1 MIPLKDN
8 IPAQRLSVVNTALI
22 VLNFGVFLYIF
33 VGSGPEAS
41 IFHHY
46 SLIPARVTGRAV
58 AAHLSFIERLI
69 PFITHM
75 FLHGGW
81 LHVLGNMWSL
91 WIFGDNVE
99 DRLGHLRYFVF
110 YLLCGVGAA
119 CMHVLLNLDSRIPTV
134 GASGAVAGVMGA
146 YLVLYP
152 RARVLTLMPLFVF
165 FPIVEIPAFFFLGLW
180 FLMQFVNAFFGF
192 LGGAQA
198 LAGIAWWAHV
208 GGFLTGIVLL
218 GLMGGR
224 ARRSH

>member
-22 VLNFGVFLYIF
+22 LLNLGVFLYVF
-33 VGSGPEAS
+33 LGRGREAS
-41 IFHHY
+41 VFLHY
-46 SLIPARVTGRAV
+46 SLIPARITGGAA
-58 AAHLSFIERLI
+58 AAHLPFIERMI
-69 PFITHM
+69 PFVTHM

-99 DRLGHLRYFVF
+99 DHLGHLRYLVF
-110 YLLCGVGAA
+110 YLLCGVSAA
-119 CMHVLLNLDSRIPTV
+119 GMHVLLNLGSRIPTV

-152 RARVLTLMPLFVF
+152 RARVLTLMPFFVF
-165 FPIVEIPAFFFLGLW
+165 FPIVEIPAFFFLGAW
-180 FLMQFVNAFFGF
+180 FCIQFVNAFFGF

-198 LAGIAWWAHV
+198 LVGIAWWAHV
-208 GGFLTGIVLL
+208 GGFVAGIVLL
-218 GLMGGR
+218 RLLGGR
-224 ARRSH
+224 ARRSR